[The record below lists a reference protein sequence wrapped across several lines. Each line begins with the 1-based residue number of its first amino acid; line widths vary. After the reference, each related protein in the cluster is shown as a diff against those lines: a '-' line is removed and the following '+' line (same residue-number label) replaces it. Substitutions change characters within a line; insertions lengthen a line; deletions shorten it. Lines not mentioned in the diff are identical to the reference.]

1 MPGLRRASCC
11 TRPQG
16 KDKNPT
22 TDHTD
27 DTDQI
32 MTSYEKRLLMLLD
45 DYAKRKH
52 QCFVTEM
59 FLNPAKTAYTVC
71 FRPTTAGMDSADRNS
86 CRYCEIEATEALN
99 AGTAAA

>member
-1 MPGLRRASCC
+1 
-11 TRPQG
+11 
-16 KDKNPT
+16 
-22 TDHTD
+22 
-27 DTDQI
+27 
-32 MTSYEKRLLMLLD
+32 MLLD

-99 AGTAAA
+99 AGTAAAFLPSITEKIDKELVTLSPPA